1 MAEIIWTEE
10 ALTTLEGIV
19 EYIAVSSE
27 TAASRLV
34 IRVFK
39 KTDRLGQSPESG
51 RLVEELREMA
61 YREVIVNPCRVIY
74 KIENETVYILHVVR
88 QERDLRRFIIH
99 ETEAEYHSS

>member
-1 MAEIIWTEE
+1 MAEIIWTAE
-10 ALTTLEGIV
+10 ALNTLEEV
-19 EYIAVSSE
+19 AEYIAVSSE
-27 TAASRLV
+27 TAASKLV
-34 IRVFK
+34 VRVFE
-39 KTDRLGQSPESG
+39 KTDRLEQFPKSG

-74 KIENETVYILHVVR
+74 KIDNETVYILHVVR